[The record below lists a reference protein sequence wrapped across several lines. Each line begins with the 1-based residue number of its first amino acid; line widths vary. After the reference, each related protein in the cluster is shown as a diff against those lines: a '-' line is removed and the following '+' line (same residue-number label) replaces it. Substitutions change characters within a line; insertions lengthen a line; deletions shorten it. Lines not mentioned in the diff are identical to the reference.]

1 MIVAPER
8 RVYVP
13 RPYQGLMLEHIM
25 ERPRCAVWA
34 GMGLGKTVG
43 SLVALSHLELSE
55 DVFPALVI
63 GPLRVARDVW
73 PKEVLKWDA
82 LAHLHVEPII
92 GTPEERLRAVKTDS
106 PIYSINY
113 ENLAWLLEYWTEERW
128 PYKTVVADEST
139 KLKGYRGSYRTHPK
153 TGKVYLQGAG
163 GARAR
168 ALGTVTHTKVKRF
181 IELTGTP
188 APNGLK
194 DLWGQAWYLD
204 AGERLGRTFEG
215 FASRWFSSRRVGHA
229 VTYAPTKS
237 ADEEI
242 HERLRDLCLTI
253 DAKDWF
259 DLKEPIVNNI
269 YVELQPDARKLYR
282 EMEKEMFIQL
292 GDETVEAFGAAAK
305 TQKCLQIANGA
316 VYVDPTVQSDN
327 EPRAKKWTAIHDAK
341 LEALDSCIEEA
352 AGAAMIVSY
361 EFRSD
366 LARILKAYPKA
377 VDLGT
382 TAGMAKFKAGEA
394 AIGLGHPQSIGH
406 GVDGLQDVCNI
417 ITFFGHNW
425 NLETYDQIIG
435 RIGPVRQ
442 IQAGFER
449 PVFINHI
456 IAADTVDELVME
468 RRDGK
473 REVQDILLDAMKRRK
488 R

>member
-1 MIVAPER
+1 MSAILR
-8 RVYVP
+8 REYTP
-13 RPYQGLMLEHIM
+13 RPYAGLVTDHLLEHKRLAI
-25 ERPRCAVWA
+25 WA
-34 GMGLGKTVG
+34 GMGLGKGVMT
-43 SLVALSHLELSE
+43 LTALSYLDMSE
-55 DVFPALVI
+55 DVFPALAI

-73 PKEVLKWDA
+73 PKETDKW
-82 LAHLHVEPII
+82 AHLKHLACVPII
-92 GTPEERLRAVKTDS
+92 GTREERLRAVKYDS
-106 PIYSINY
+106 PIYSINF
-113 ENLAWLLEYWTEERW
+113 ENLAWLLEYWGEDRW
-128 PYKTVVADEST
+128 PYKTVIADEST

-153 TGKVYLQGAG
+153 TGKVYLQGGG

-168 ALGTVTHTKVKRF
+168 ALGTVAHTKVTRF

-194 DLWGQAWYLD
+194 DLWGQLWFLD

-215 FASRWFSSRRVGHA
+215 FANRWFNSQRNGQS
-229 VTYAPTKS
+229 VTYTPTKS
-237 ADEEI
+237 ADVEI
-242 HERLRDLCLTI
+242 HERVRDICLTI

-259 DLKEPIVNNI
+259 DIKEPIVNNV
-269 YVELQPDARKLYR
+269 YVTLSPDARKFYK
-282 EMEKEMFIQL
+282 EMEKDMFIQL
-292 GDETVEAFGAAAK
+292 GEGTVEAFGAAAK
-305 TQKCLQIANGA
+305 TQKCLQLANGA
-316 VYVDPTVQSDN
+316 VYLDPTATSDD
-327 EPRAKKWTAIHDAK
+327 EPKAKKWQAIHNAK
-341 LEALDSCIEEA
+341 LEALDSIIEEA

-366 LARILKAYPKA
+366 LARILKAYPQA

-382 TAGMAKFKAGEA
+382 SEGMRKFKAGEA
-394 AIGLGHPQSIGH
+394 FIGLGHPQSIGH

-442 IQAGFER
+442 IQAGLER

-468 RRDGK
+468 RRNSK
-473 REVQDILLDAMKRRK
+473 REVQDILLDAAKRRQQ
-488 R
+488 